1 MPGHDDR
8 GCDGV
13 TSVTAERILQA
24 LDDPHQL
31 EALYQQAPD
40 AFRQSLD
47 AASRT
52 APDSIA
58 LKVWQARLERPKLGQ
73 GAASRFR
80 LVYAIA
86 VALVGGALVRVP
98 AIWLG
103 EEWYYPRLAPSLAIL
118 ALSAYFWIERRNRT
132 QVFAGLGLALIA
144 AAYVGLLPGSAS
156 SDPSA
161 DFSDSVAMALVHL
174 PLVFWAFLGLVYMGG
189 SWRETDARIRF
200 VRYNGE
206 LVVLASVVALGGFVF
221 SGLTIGLFQLAA
233 GNIEEWYAQNVGV
246 FGAAAVPV
254 AGTYLYDAVF
264 NRRTGIPAVLARV
277 FAPLFLVMAV
287 TYLVVAFVGGQNP
300 FIDRDFLIVFNGL
313 LLVVLGITVFSI
325 VERRDDTS
333 VGLID
338 YVNLAL
344 AAVTLLIDVIALSA
358 IVFRL
363 ASYGFTP
370 NRVVVLGANLI
381 IMLHLSWMCWTYI
394 AVARQK
400 VGFADMRRVVG
411 SYLPVYAA
419 WAAVVAF
426 LLPLA
431 FRFG

>member
-1 MPGHDDR
+1 MPDHDDQ
-8 GCDGV
+8 GSDEG
-13 TSVTAERILQA
+13 TSVTAERILEA
-24 LDDPHQL
+24 LEDPHRL

-40 AFRQSLD
+40 AFRRSLE
-47 AASRT
+47 AASRA
-52 APDSIA
+52 APDSIV
-58 LKVWQARLERPKLGQ
+58 LKVWQARLERPKSWQ
-73 GAASRFR
+73 GTASRFR
-80 LVYAIA
+80 LVYAVG
-86 VALVGGALVRVP
+86 VALLSGALVRIP
-98 AIWLG
+98 AFWLG
-103 EEWYYPRLAPSLAIL
+103 EEWYYPRLAPSLVIL
-118 ALSAYFWIERRNRT
+118 ALAAYFWIEHRSRA
-132 QVFAGLGLALIA
+132 QLVAGLGLALVA
-144 AAYVGLLPGSAS
+144 AAYTGMLPGSAS
-156 SDPSA
+156 SDPA
-161 DFSDSVAMALVHL
+161 TDFRDSVAMALVHL
-174 PLVFWAFLGLVYMGG
+174 PLVFWAFLGLVFMGG

-206 LVVLASVVALGGFVF
+206 LVVLGSVVALGGFVF
-221 SGLTIGLFQLAA
+221 SGLTVGLFQLAA
-233 GNIEEWYAQNVGV
+233 GDIEEWYAQNVGV

-254 AGTYLYDAVF
+254 IGTYLYDAVF

-277 FAPLFLVMAV
+277 FGPLFLVMAV

-325 VERRDDTS
+325 VERRDDRG
-333 VGLID
+333 VGLTD

-344 AAVTLLIDVIALSA
+344 AVVTLLIDAIALSA

-381 IMLHLSWMCWTYI
+381 IMVHLAWICATYV
-394 AVARQK
+394 AVARRK
-400 VGFADMRRVVG
+400 VGFGNMRRVVAN
-411 SYLPVYAA
+411 YLPVYAA